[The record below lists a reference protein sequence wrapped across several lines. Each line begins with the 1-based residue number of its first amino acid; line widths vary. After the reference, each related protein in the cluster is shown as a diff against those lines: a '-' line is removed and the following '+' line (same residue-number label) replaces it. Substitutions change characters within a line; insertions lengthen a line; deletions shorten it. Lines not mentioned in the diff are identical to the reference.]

1 MSEQLQLRSGTA
13 AQVAAFTGAAA
24 ELVADTTNNRLVLQD
39 GATAGGFAAAKLAET
54 LTGHPTVTTHSV
66 SATIAIG
73 GIHKVTTAGITL
85 TLPSPSSWAGA
96 LIVIKD
102 LSGSSTPNISLV
114 GTIDGSTNGPSNTLV
129 NPGQS
134 LTLAADTVGAT
145 WLSI

>member
-13 AQVAAFTGAAA
+13 TQVAAFTGAAA

-39 GATAGGFAAAKLAET
+39 GSTAGGFAAAKLAET
-54 LTGHPTVTTHSV
+54 LTGHPTVTAHSV

-102 LSGSSTPNISLV
+102 LSGSSTPNIV
-114 GTIDGSTNGPSNTLV
+114 IAGTVDRSAGGTSLV